1 MHKTAHMQTVK
12 LDTDREII
20 NKDPQ
25 VLLENVKAKMR
36 MMRAENRMISV
47 IMLRTKRKT
56 NRKV

>member
-1 MHKTAHMQTVK
+1 MHKTTHMQMVT

-36 MMRAENRMISV
+36 MMRAENRMIRV